1 MREHDLSQRF
11 NPAREA
17 AQRKPGSF
25 SVPSR
30 RGLISGIVSLIA
42 APALVRAASL
52 MPISSVP
59 GVSVESLEEG
69 WRKVSG
75 ALHRLTWELYTEG
88 KPHVINREM
97 VGLVSALKVYPYGF
111 SPPPSMLN
119 PPTQGER

>member
-1 MREHDLSQRF
+1 L
-11 NPAREA
+11 
-17 AQRKPGSF
+17 
-25 SVPSR
+25 V
-30 RGLISGIVSLIA
+30 A

-59 GVSVESLEEG
+59 GVSVESFEEG

-88 KPHVINREM
+88 KSLVVEREM
-97 VGLVSALKVYPYGF
+97 TALVAALKVYPYGL